1 MTLKLKHLLNIEKA
15 KETLIPKVP
24 KLIIGRSLESL
35 LYAWRT
41 QTKIVVQDPEYVFR
55 HDLRLLEYD
64 FEFMNAENPKQ
75 LYNNLTFALGLTSLL
90 ICPNKIS
97 NIRKYKKEVNIITSG
112 NRKITLHV
120 DEVIRF
126 DKEANS
132 FNVYDFFD
140 TREMS
145 VNDAT
150 ILTDPQGSFIYQLN
164 LYDTPRTSHNKT
176 KDLVG
181 ASRLTMKELLSPDYS
196 QGIAMLKMLR
206 MLKSAGINGKFA
218 WQRKDRRYYKRP
230 KLEFFRRVTSQL
242 LKPMHS
248 FEEIYN
254 MEQIRERPWKTL
266 ETLRKREKT

>member
-1 MTLKLKHLLNIEKA
+1 
-15 KETLIPKVP
+15 LIPKIP
-24 KLIIGRSLESL
+24 KLIVGRSLESM

-55 HDLRLLEYD
+55 HDLKLSKYD
-64 FEFMNAENPKQ
+64 FGFMNATNPKQ

-97 NIRKYKKEVNIITSG
+97 NIRKYKEEVNIVTTG

-120 DEVIRF
+120 AEFDRF
-126 DKEANS
+126 DKETDM

-145 VNDAT
+145 SNNAT
-150 ILTDPQGSFIYQLN
+150 ILTDPESDFIYQLN
-164 LYDTPRTSHNKT
+164 LYKTPRVEHNRT

-181 ASRLTMKELLSPDYS
+181 SSRMSFKQVLSPDYG
-196 QGIAMLKMLR
+196 QGIAMLKILR

-218 WQRKDRRYYKRP
+218 WQRGEKRYYKRP
-230 KLEFFRRVTSQL
+230 KLEFYRRVTSQV
-242 LKPMHS
+242 LKPKYS
-248 FEEIYN
+248 FDEIYN
-254 MEQIRERPWKTL
+254 MEQTKGAPWKTL
-266 ETLRKREKT
+266 ETLRKREGT

>member
-1 MTLKLKHLLNIEKA
+1 M
-15 KETLIPKVP
+15 IPKIP
-24 KLIIGRSLESL
+24 KLIVGRSLESL

-41 QTKIVVQDPEYVFR
+41 QTKIVVQHPEYVFR
-55 HDLRLLEYD
+55 HDLKLLEYD
-64 FEFMNAENPKQ
+64 FEFMNAANPKQ

-90 ICPNKIS
+90 IYPNKIS

-120 DEVIRF
+120 DEFDRF
-126 DKEANS
+126 DKETEM

-145 VNDAT
+145 SNDAT
-150 ILTDPQGSFIYQLN
+150 ILTDPDGDFIYQLN
-164 LYDTPRTSHNKT
+164 LYKTPRVEHNKT

-181 ASRLTMKELLSPDYS
+181 SSRMNMKQLLSPDYG

-218 WQRKDRRYYKRP
+218 WQRGDKRYYKRP
-230 KLEFFRRVTSQL
+230 KLEFYRRVTSQV
-242 LKPMHS
+242 LKPKYS
-248 FEEIYN
+248 FDEIYN
-254 MEQIRERPWKTL
+254 MEQIREKPWKTL
-266 ETLRKREKT
+266 ETLRKRVGT

>member
-1 MTLKLKHLLNIEKA
+1 
-15 KETLIPKVP
+15 LIPKIP
-24 KLIIGRSLESL
+24 KLIVGRSLESL

-41 QTKIVVQDPEYVFR
+41 QTKIVVQHPEYVFR
-55 HDLRLLEYD
+55 HDLKLLEYD
-64 FEFMNAENPKQ
+64 FEFMNAANPKQ

-90 ICPNKIS
+90 IYPNKIS

-120 DEVIRF
+120 DEFDRF
-126 DKEANS
+126 DKETEM

-145 VNDAT
+145 SNDAT
-150 ILTDPQGSFIYQLN
+150 ILTDPDGDFIYQLN
-164 LYDTPRTSHNKT
+164 LYKTPRVEHNKT

-181 ASRLTMKELLSPDYS
+181 SSRMNMKQLLSPDYG

-218 WQRKDRRYYKRP
+218 WQRGDKRYYKRP
-230 KLEFFRRVTSQL
+230 KLEFYRRVTSQV
-242 LKPMHS
+242 LKPKYS
-248 FEEIYN
+248 FDEIYN
-254 MEQIRERPWKTL
+254 MEQIREKPWKTL
-266 ETLRKREKT
+266 ETLRKRVGT